1 MYEKIKLV
9 IFSLLYLLL
18 WGRFV
23 LAIGDPIWTGGYPED
38 GWPFYADFQTW
49 INYIYEYSGYLAN
62 PLWNLYYQFG
72 EPWKNSWFP
81 ILPAADAIKYL
92 ITQLQTN
99 AQLSAL
105 PFTGQV
111 VEQLQAEW
119 VQRTFQGAFTWF
131 TVIAIIIVR
140 ILRAVIDRVYEF
152 LKNLIWNVLIEMS
165 FSRKKQAAYQQK
177 LESRAKDLMKLKVE
191 YRNLS
196 KEASQLSEAVV
207 TDELTKVFNKRF
219 FIEKVKHEFDLA
231 KSQQINLSL
240 VMMDIDHF
248 KKLNDTHGH
257 MMGDV
262 VLKAVAGVAKRMT
275 PKNGFCCRFGGE
287 EFSIILPG
295 YTHEMAI
302 QILEPMRAEIEKL
315 TFKENADVHTSISMG
330 LITASFTNP
339 DAQMLQDFEDFVKLA
354 DDELYRAK
362 LGGRN
367 RINYNILK

>member
-1 MYEKIKLV
+1 MEKIKKV
-9 IFSLLYLLL
+9 IFTLVYLLL
-18 WGRFV
+18 WARFV
-23 LAIGDPIWTGGYPED
+23 LAIGDPRWANGYIED
-38 GWPFYADFQTW
+38 GWGFYAQYQTW
-49 INYIYEYSGYLAN
+49 IDYIYQYSSYLTT
-62 PLWNLYYQFG
+62 PVWNLYIQFG
-72 EPWKNSWFP
+72 EPWKNNWFP
-81 ILPAADAIKYL
+81 TLYAADGLNMLTKY
-92 ITQLQTN
+92 IQTN
-99 AQLSAL
+99 PQIAAL
-105 PFTGQV
+105 PFKAQII
-111 VEQLQAEW
+111 EQLQADW
-119 VQRTFQGAFTWF
+119 VQKTCQGAFFWF
-131 TVIAIIIVR
+131 TPITILLVR
-140 ILRAVIDRVYEF
+140 IFRSVFDKLYDF
-152 LKNLIWNVLIEMS
+152 LKNLIWNIIIEFS

-177 LESRAKDLMKLKVE
+177 LEARAKDLMKLKVE

-207 TDELTKVFNKRF
+207 TDELTKVFNKRY
-219 FIEKVKHEFDLA
+219 FIEKIKHEFEAA
-231 KSQQINLSL
+231 KSQGINLSL

-257 MMGDV
+257 LMGDV

-302 QILEPMRAEIEKL
+302 AILEPMRQEIEKL

-330 LITASFTNP
+330 LISADFNHP
-339 DAQMLQDFEDFVKLA
+339 DAKMLNDFEDFVKLA

-367 RINYNILK
+367 RINYNIIK